1 MRQHQSQETV
11 ISGIVSVTANSLVSE
26 LGSCERQK
34 VVNMLETDSL
44 HGTADLLQHESFMLS
59 LDNQNTGSKEVTK
72 LAQQF
77 QKSKD
82 ITTCPE
88 SVNRSKELKG
98 GCEKEGQLVPS
109 YERDETEPVLVY
121 VPNSSMREGNVD
133 DSLRNAE
140 VLASFN
146 QGAPILVTGRCSQYI
161 TLPTDQNL
169 VEQLAATLQPG
180 TTYQYVLSSTMG
192 NETTFIQTASDSESE
207 IASHV
212 DAPVHMPSII
222 SLHMEK
228 QSDVKNEK

>member
-11 ISGIVSVTANSLVSE
+11 LSGIVSVTANSLVSE

-34 VVNMLETDSL
+34 AVNMLETDSL

-72 LAQQF
+72 LDQQF

-82 ITTCPE
+82 ITACPE

-98 GCEKEGQLVPS
+98 GCEKEGQLVAS

-146 QGAPILVTGRCSQYI
+146 QGTPILVTGRCSQYI

-180 TTYQYVLSSTMG
+180 TTYQYVLSSAMG
-192 NETTFIQTASDSESE
+192 NEATFIQTASDSESE
-207 IASHV
+207 LASHV
-212 DAPVHMPSII
+212 DTPAHMPSII

-228 QSDVKNEK
+228 QSDVKDEK